1 MRNLIT
7 AQWRSSVFCAS
18 ILVALFCG
26 AASRA
31 GAEPV
36 ALVLDITGEVIPALE
51 AFTEIT
57 AGSSFDLG
65 TGGRL
70 NFLHYPTCQ
79 KVLVEGG
86 KLSLSSENFRISKGK
101 VIDMSRAECP
111 QRVVLASADSGAG
124 IAGVVLRGASDGA
137 LKVSQQ
143 PGFLL
148 LGASASQFKQLEI
161 MQGKNSLLQATLG
174 NKPVYWPETLD
185 PLQAGGEYS
194 VVLTGASNMTRI
206 IPLAV
211 TNQTRQKAPA
221 IIQLN

>member
-1 MRNLIT
+1 MRNINT
-7 AQWRSSVFCAS
+7 AKWRSYIFSAS

-26 AASRA
+26 VASRA
-31 GAEPV
+31 SAEPV
-36 ALVLDITGEVIPALE
+36 ALVLDVTGEVTPALE
-51 AFTEIT
+51 AFTEIM
-57 AGSSFDLG
+57 AESSFDLG

-86 KLSLSSENFRISKGK
+86 KLNLSAENFRISKGK

-148 LGASASQFKQLEI
+148 LGASAGQFKRLEI
-161 MQGKNSLLQATLG
+161 MQGKKSLFQAPLE

-185 PLQAGGEYS
+185 PLLAGGEYS
-194 VVLTGASNMTRI
+194 AVLTGANSITRI

-221 IIQLN
+221 IIEAD